1 LSSSAITG
9 NTQACYG
16 ATTTITTTPSGG
28 TPPYLYSLDNGSYV
42 SSSQRYFATVTPG
55 SHTITV
61 KDNAGCTYTPPAIVI
76 TQPSAAVSFTAATT
90 NASCASSTGSITITA
105 AGGYG
110 GFSYSVNNG
119 SSYQSSNSFTG
130 LAAGTY
136 NIVVKDMN
144 GCTAYST
151 ATVKAPT
158 FTTSAITGNL
168 AVCYGA
174 TTSIS
179 TVPSGGVSP
188 YTYSLNA
195 TNNFVSSANRYF
207 TVGAGTDS
215 ITVMDNQGCK
225 VTTAPATITQPSA
238 PVSFTTA
245 QGGQGCTGNAGI
257 VITAAGGYGGYSY
270 SDNGGSSY
278 QSNNTFSGLSYGNY
292 TVAVKD
298 QNGCSAPTSV
308 VKLAALTSTAIQGTL
323 TVCPSGATTT
333 IYTTPSG
340 GEAPYSYRLDS
351 GSYVPS
357 SGRYFSVA
365 AGTHTIDVKD
375 NLSCTYTPP
384 AVTVTVSCPGLVEG
398 GGDQKVEGAAAMF
411 AAHVMPNPAQ
421 GAFHL
426 QMQSSSREEV
436 ELTVT
441 NMQGV
446 KVYEGR
452 GGVENTYEFGSGFT
466 GGMYILQIRQGKEVH
481 TVKLVKG
488 N

>member
-1 LSSSAITG
+1 
-9 NTQACYG
+9 
-16 ATTTITTTPSGG
+16 
-28 TPPYLYSLDNGSYV
+28 
-42 SSSQRYFATVTPG
+42 
-55 SHTITV
+55 
-61 KDNAGCTYTPPAIVI
+61 
-76 TQPSAAVSFTAATT
+76 
-90 NASCASSTGSITITA
+90 
-105 AGGYG
+105 
-110 GFSYSVNNG
+110 
-119 SSYQSSNSFTG
+119 
-130 LAAGTY
+130 
-136 NIVVKDMN
+136 MN

-168 AVCYGA
+168 KVCYGA

-215 ITVMDNQGCK
+215 ITVMDNAGCK
-225 VTTAPATITQPSA
+225 VTTAPATVTQPSA
-238 PVSFTTA
+238 AVSFTTV

-257 VITAAGGYGGYSY
+257 VITAAGGYGHYSY

-278 QSNNTFSGLSYGNY
+278 QAENNSFSGLSYGNY

-298 QNGCSAPTSV
+298 TNGCAAPTSV
-308 VKLAALTSTAIQGTL
+308 VKLSALSSSAIQGTL
-323 TVCPSGATTT
+323 TVCPGGTTT
-333 IYTTPSG
+333 IYTIPSG
-340 GEAPYSYRLDS
+340 GVAPYSYNLDS
-351 GSYVPS
+351 SVFVPS
-357 SGRYFSVA
+357 SERYFSVP
-365 AGTHTIDVKD
+365 AGVHTITVKD
-375 NLSCTYTPP
+375 NLSCTYTPA
-384 AVTVTVSCPGLVEG
+384 AVTVTSMSCMGLVEG
-398 GGDQKVEGAAAMF
+398 GGEQKVQSASSMF
-411 AAHVMPNPAQ
+411 AAHLSPNPTQ
-421 GAFHL
+421 STFHL
-426 QMQSSSREEV
+426 QMESSSREEV

-452 GGVENTYEFGSGFT
+452 GGVGNLYEFGSGFT
-466 GGMYILQIRQGKEVH
+466 SGMYILQIRQGNEVH